1 MWVCTF
7 ASSQPEGLYVRDSL
21 CVVTAMGWNA
31 ARGLCVAAPSCLFPF
46 FCSCSSLCLSSSAP
60 HLPPPTPRVL
70 AQRGLSWPNCTKQ
83 HPHCQ
88 PLRCLTAFKMPAILW
103 HVIYLFC
110 VCVCYA
116 SVPVESKLFGGR
128 TGLFCFLLNLQKLHL
143 TLRRDP
149 PHINTAHTVFELQ
162 ESRGLPYSVL

>member
-1 MWVCTF
+1 MQQLAYRAWHVSLHLCKFATWRFVC
-7 ASSQPEGLYVRDSL
+7 
-21 CVVTAMGWNA
+21 
-31 ARGLCVAAPSCLFPF
+31 RGLTVRGYCHGMERCTWT
-46 FCSCSSLCLSSSAP
+46 LCGCTVMFIPLLLHLLLP
-60 HLPPPTPRVL
+60 LPELLPPLTCLPPSRRAS

-83 HPHCQ
+83 HPQC
-88 PLRCLTAFKMPAILW
+88 LRCLTAFKMPAILW

-149 PHINTAHTVFELQ
+149 PI
-162 ESRGLPYSVL
+162 

>member
-1 MWVCTF
+1 MLHVDSVWLHRHVYSP
-7 ASSQPEGLYVRDSL
+7 SS
-21 CVVTAMGWNA
+21 A
-31 ARGLCVAAPSCLFPF
+31 AAPP
-46 FCSCSSLCLSSSAP
+46 SAWA
-60 HLPPPTPRVL
+60 LPPLTCLPPSGRAS

-83 HPHCQ
+83 HPQCQ

-149 PHINTAHTVFELQ
+149 PPYKYSPHCFWIAR
-162 ESRGLPYSVL
+162 ESRIALFCTVKTVGGFSLIHLFFNLWS